1 MKPELEDK
9 LVADYPEFFAR
20 RATGVSIGYSSGI
33 LDDAQ
38 PHQKTGNQL
47 SDLGISDVC
56 WCDDG
61 WYEIIHGFCYLSKWT
76 LDNARHVLSQDG
88 KPVVHESPKL
98 EFVQIKEKLGTLC
111 LYYKL
116 WQPDAPVEDKDPQDI
131 EKRLLEITH
140 EISGYN
146 GFAYLLSS
154 KTCELTGS
162 TGKLR
167 IREGLFKTLS
177 NEKAAELGFE
187 ELPSD
192 HYLND

>member
-1 MKPELEDK
+1 
-9 LVADYPEFFAR
+9 
-20 RATGVSIGYSSGI
+20 
-33 LDDAQ
+33 
-38 PHQKTGNQL
+38 
-47 SDLGISDVC
+47 
-56 WCDDG
+56 
-61 WYEIIHGFCYLSKWT
+61 
-76 LDNARHVLSQDG
+76 
-88 KPVVHESPKL
+88 L
-98 EFVQIKEKLGTLC
+98 EFVQIKEKLGTLR

-116 WQPDAPVEDKDPQDI
+116 WQPDAPVEDKDPQDVQN
-131 EKRLLEITH
+131 RLLEITH

-162 TGKLR
+162 EGRLR

-177 NEKAAELGFE
+177 NEKAAELGFK